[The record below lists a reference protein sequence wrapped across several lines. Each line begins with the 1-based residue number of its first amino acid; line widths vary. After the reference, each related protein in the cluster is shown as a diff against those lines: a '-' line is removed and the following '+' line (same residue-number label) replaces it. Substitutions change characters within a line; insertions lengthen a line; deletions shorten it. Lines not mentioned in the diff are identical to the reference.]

1 MCFKA
6 EICMS
11 IVVIVDFR
19 LVNDMMAIRRL
30 VDNMAMVAI
39 IVVMMGKM

>member
-1 MCFKA
+1 
-6 EICMS
+6 MS

-30 VDNMAMVAI
+30 VDDMAMVAI